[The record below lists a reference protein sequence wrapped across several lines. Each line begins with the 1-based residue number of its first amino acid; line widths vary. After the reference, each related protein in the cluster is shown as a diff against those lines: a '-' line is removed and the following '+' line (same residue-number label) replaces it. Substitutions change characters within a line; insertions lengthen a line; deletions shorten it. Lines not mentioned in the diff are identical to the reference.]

1 MKIII
6 CGAGQ
11 TGKNIA
17 KYLLK
22 DNNDIIII
30 DNDVEKLEKISSE
43 LDIQP
48 ILGHSSHPHILKKAG
63 ADSADVLIAVT
74 YSDEINMVACQVAHT
89 LFNVP
94 KKIARIGSQD
104 YLQPLWADLYNK
116 DNMPIDFIISPEIKM
131 ANSIIRRLE
140 IPAALDV
147 LPLAN
152 NKVKLIGFKCADKC
166 PLLNVPIMQIQR
178 LYPELKLIVL
188 GIKRNGEFLFANKKL
203 EILEND
209 DVYFIVDTEQ
219 TELAIEAFGKQDF
232 NNDKILIFGGSSISG
247 FLAQKIE
254 ELEHVQSCNMIVNN
268 IEKAEKFASMLNNTN
283 IIYGEYSDLTI
294 LEEAGIDKTDIAIS
308 ITKDDET
315 NLLSSLVSK
324 KHGVK
329 NTISMVNTSIYNNLL
344 DNLGVDVVIDKGTIT
359 VSSILREIRKG
370 KINFAYSLGN
380 GFGEIIEA
388 DAMPTSDIVGKTIK
402 DLKLPDE
409 VNITAIIRSDEVIYP
424 KNSTEIFA
432 RDKVILFTSDKYI
445 KKIEELFSVGIDYF

>member
-11 TGKNIA
+11 SGKNIA

-22 DNNDIIII
+22 DNNDIVVI
-30 DNDVEKLEKISSE
+30 DNDVEKLEKIASE

-48 ILGHSSHPHILKKAG
+48 IEGHSSHPHILKKAG

-74 YSDEINMVACQVAHT
+74 HSDEINMVACQVAHT

-104 YLQPLWADLYNK
+104 YLQPLWAELYNK
-116 DNMPIDFIISPEIKM
+116 ENMPIDFIISPEIKI

-140 IPAALDV
+140 IPGALDV

-152 NKVKLIGFKCADKC
+152 NKVKLIGFKCSDNY
-166 PLLNVPIMQIQR
+166 PILSIPIMQIQR
-178 LYPELKLIVL
+178 LYPDLRLVVL
-188 GIKRNGEFLFANKKL
+188 GIKRNGNFLFANKKL

-209 DVYFIVDTEQ
+209 EVYFIVDNEQ
-219 TELAIEAFGKQDF
+219 VDVAIEAFGKQDF
-232 NNDKILIFGGSSISG
+232 RNDKILIFGGSSISS

-254 ELEHVQSCNMIVNN
+254 ELEHVQSCNMIINN
-268 IEKAEKFASMLNNTN
+268 LEKAEKFASLLNRTN
-283 IIYGEYSDLTI
+283 VIHGEYSELSI
-294 LEEAGIDKTDIAIS
+294 LEEAGIDNTDIAIAV
-308 ITKDDET
+308 TRDDET

-344 DNLGVDVVIDKGTIT
+344 DNLGVDVVMDKGSIT

-380 GFGEIIEA
+380 NSGEIIEA

-409 VNITAIIRSDEVIYP
+409 INIAAIIRSDEVIYP
-424 KNSTEIFA
+424 ENSTEFFA
-432 RDKVILFTSDKYI
+432 RDKVILFAADKHI